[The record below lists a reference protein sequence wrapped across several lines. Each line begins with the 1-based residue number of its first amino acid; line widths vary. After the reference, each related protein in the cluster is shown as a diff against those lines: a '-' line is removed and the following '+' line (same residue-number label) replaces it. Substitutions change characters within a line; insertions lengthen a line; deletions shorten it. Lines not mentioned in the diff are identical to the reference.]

1 MIVTVVLV
9 LLLGLIMAASEADD
23 DDSAGPQR
31 FEGTAIDL
39 EAVMMPFA
47 DADLAFCKYAD
58 ESKNVQDAKVVNG
71 DRGIEG
77 HHLLLA
83 ALYGMQPNLSFSKTV
98 MEGALDIMIKKC
110 AKKWRM
116 TTPEQAD
123 WLITMNRRIRNL
135 CRVVSQ
141 GQLEQPQPAWLKHLP
156 WAGTE
161 TPASAL
167 KEKAATPAKYKYTF
181 DVELQLPVRTRLSD
195 NFVEPGLPLRADFIF
210 DKDGFLMAEWPDG
223 DQAVMQQITPELL
236 RSYAKHGELFGITH
250 KDTKNRVCL
259 KQKVDRVLLVAAYE
273 QTSIEA
279 LTVCSS
285 PLARRC
291 ASRPPHQRAGE
302 RPAPRRQRP
311 KIIVCVRM
319 NLFGK
324 IEDERCQVDP
334 GHPACK
340 AAVEFLKPLVINYAS
355 GKIERGKLN
364 DLKHEMLKEQNI
376 KSVKKSKGV
385 PMKRPASAMKKPAA
399 AVEASDGEDGAEDED
414 EVPVTEIN
422 PPPKVEAKQA
432 AKKVRVPKSKVAGKP
447 KQAAKKKKVPASK
460 VAGKLKQ
467 ASKKMKEP
475 KVTEETKLS
484 KRAAKEVTVA
494 AKKTYAT
501 SVKAVSK
508 LLAAKRPAAAAATAP
523 RKSWSLSAPLPSVM
537 SDMERFLS
545 WPA

>member
-9 LLLGLIMAASEADD
+9 LLLGLIMAAREADD
-23 DDSAGPQR
+23 DDRTGPQR

-39 EAVMMPFA
+39 VAVMMPFA

-135 CRVVSQ
+135 CSVVSQ
-141 GQLEQPQPAWLKHLP
+141 GQLTQPQPAWLKHLP

-161 TPASAL
+161 TPASAQ
-167 KEKAATPAKYKYTF
+167 KEKAATPAMYKYTF

-195 NFVEPGLPLRADFIF
+195 NVVEPGLPLRADFIF

-236 RSYAKHGELFGITH
+236 RSYAKHGELFWTTH
-250 KDTKNRVCL
+250 KESKNRVCL
-259 KQKVDRVLLVAAYE
+259 KQKVDRALLVAAYE
-273 QTSIEA
+273 QT
-279 LTVCSS
+279 
-285 PLARRC
+285 R
-291 ASRPPHQRAGE
+291 
-302 RPAPRRQRP
+302 
-311 KIIVCVRM
+311 IIVCVRM

-399 AVEASDGEDGAEDED
+399 AVEASDGEDGGGGESHEDKQENEEDEAAEDEED
-414 EVPVTEIN
+414 EAAEDEAEVPVTEIN

-467 ASKKMKEP
+467 ASKKMKKP
-475 KVTEETKLS
+475 KVTQETKLS